1 MNKGENS
8 IVKDMTRIILCYGV
22 LLQIVLLIFA
32 DNRFYV
38 STGLWL
44 GIMLA
49 VFMLVYMYR
58 ILQNGLGWGA
68 HEAEKYVR
76 MHSIIRY
83 VVVVAVF
90 GIVIFAK
97 LGSPLVCFVGILSLK
112 AAAYLQPVCENLR
125 NKKKK

>member
-8 IVKDMTRIILCYGV
+8 IIKDMTLIILCYGV
-22 LLQIVLLIFA
+22 LLQIVLLFFA
-32 DNRFYV
+32 KNKFYV

-49 VFMLVYMYR
+49 EFMLVYMYR

-68 HEAEKYVR
+68 YEAEKYVR

-97 LGSPLVCFVGILSLK
+97 LGSPLVCFAGILSLK
-112 AAAYLQPVCENLR
+112 AAAYLQPIVEKCRN
-125 NKKKK
+125 NKKK